1 MTIPTRASIRVTLL
15 LGTGLLLAACG
26 GTTAPASSPAASV
39 AAKASAPVSAA
50 ASAKPVA
57 SAAASVSAKPAAS
70 GAASAKPAASAL
82 TSKAYSFEAQ
92 DYSFNGPAT
101 IEGGLVTLQLKNTG
115 KEPHHLQLLKFN
127 TGVTMDQLTAAIAT
141 GDETAIFKLVSF
153 PGGVGT
159 VDPNGNAE
167 IIANLSEGQYALAC
181 FVQSPDGIPHLAKG
195 MVKPLTVT
203 APTASAAPS
212 VQAGQ
217 TVTMK
222 DFAYDG
228 PTSLSPGR
236 TVIRID
242 NTGPQVHEMNVLKLA
257 PGKQVQDVVNFFKA
271 MAGPPAG
278 ASAKP
283 AASAP
288 AKPAA
293 SAVGGA
299 SAAAKPAGGPPPFSS
314 AGGANAESQNV
325 TEWAVVNLDAGDY
338 VLICNIPDPASG
350 QPHSALGMV
359 KQISVK

>member
-39 AAKASAPVSAA
+39 AAKASAPASAA

-82 TSKAYSFEAQ
+82 TSKVYSFEAQ

-101 IEGGLVTLQLKNTG
+101 IEGGLVTLQLRNTG

-153 PGGVGT
+153 PGGVGV
-159 VDPNGNAE
+159 VDPNGNA
-167 IIANLSEGQYALAC
+167 
-181 FVQSPDGIPHLAKG
+181 HLAKG

-257 PGKQVQDVVNFFKA
+257 PGKQVQ
-271 MAGPPAG
+271 
-278 ASAKP
+278 
-283 AASAP
+283 
-288 AKPAA
+288 
-293 SAVGGA
+293 
-299 SAAAKPAGGPPPFSS
+299 
-314 AGGANAESQNV
+314 
-325 TEWAVVNLDAGDY
+325 
-338 VLICNIPDPASG
+338 
-350 QPHSALGMV
+350 
-359 KQISVK
+359 

>member
-39 AAKASAPVSAA
+39 AAKASAPASAA

-153 PGGVGT
+153 PGGVASSIRTAMRRSSPTCLKGST
-159 VDPNGNAE
+159 P
-167 IIANLSEGQYALAC
+167 SLASC
-181 FVQSPDGIPHLAKG
+181 RARTAFLISPRAW
-195 MVKPLTVT
+195 
-203 APTASAAPS
+203 S
-212 VQAGQ
+212 
-217 TVTMK
+217 
-222 DFAYDG
+222 
-228 PTSLSPGR
+228 SL
-236 TVIRID
+236 
-242 NTGPQVHEMNVLKLA
+242 
-257 PGKQVQDVVNFFKA
+257 
-271 MAGPPAG
+271 
-278 ASAKP
+278 
-283 AASAP
+283 
-288 AKPAA
+288 
-293 SAVGGA
+293 
-299 SAAAKPAGGPPPFSS
+299 
-314 AGGANAESQNV
+314 
-325 TEWAVVNLDAGDY
+325 
-338 VLICNIPDPASG
+338 
-350 QPHSALGMV
+350 
-359 KQISVK
+359 